1 MGVPARAFYIRQYCQ
16 TIVLSNITDI
26 ICAPPLPVKGDAA
39 MASVVSYRDSPAGAT
54 PDCFRAYGY
63 SGRDAPACAFEC
75 RCVYNSAIH
84 LGRQVVS

>member
-1 MGVPARAFYIRQYCQ
+1 
-16 TIVLSNITDI
+16 
-26 ICAPPLPVKGDAA
+26 

-63 SGRDAPACAFEC
+63 SGRDAPAYAFEC

>member
-1 MGVPARAFYIRQYCQ
+1 
-16 TIVLSNITDI
+16 
-26 ICAPPLPVKGDAA
+26 

-75 RCVYNSAIH
+75 RCVYNSGNCSTPSENLLTSTLLRA
-84 LGRQVVS
+84 